1 MCSAIGSVKKVQ
13 PLWKTVWKFLKE
25 LKIELPHDPAIPP
38 LGIDPEELKAESQRH
53 THTYIYTPMFTAV
66 FFTIAKK
73 WKQPKWPSMDE

>member
-53 THTYIYTPMFTAV
+53 THIYIYTHVHSSILHNSQKVEATQVA
-66 FFTIAKK
+66 IHG
-73 WKQPKWPSMDE
+73 